1 MRLHINQPCRM
12 NEQQFYQTVAE
23 RSRQL
28 NLNPLL
34 LLSGIEGIYT
44 FKDVKLN
51 AINFNLLDSLIL
63 TIFAL
68 RIGDQFHALAEEN
81 LQSENP
87 TVRTAA
93 HAELCELNHEDIA
106 SSGSSYLQSFA
117 SILNGKTCIRK
128 YHEKALEV
136 AAYEI
141 KKAQL
146 LLGNDSIGIIMLAIC
161 RDDPHNQFGLA
172 SIFN

>member
-1 MRLHINQPCRM
+1 M
-12 NEQQFYQTVAE
+12 NEQTFYETVME
-23 RSRQL
+23 RSKQL

-34 LLSGIEGIYT
+34 VLSGIEGLYT

-51 AINFNLLDSLIL
+51 SINYDLLDSLIL

-68 RIGDQFHALAEEN
+68 RIGDQFHSIAEEN
-81 LQSENP
+81 LQSQSK
-87 TVRTAA
+87 TVRMAA
-93 HAELCELNHEDIA
+93 SAELKELNHEDITA
-106 SSGSSYLQSFA
+106 SKNQYLQSFA
-117 SILNGKTCIRK
+117 SVLNGKSPVRK
-128 YHEKALEV
+128 YHVKALEV

-146 LLGNDSIGIIMLAIC
+146 LLGNDSIGLIMLAIC
-161 RDDPHNQFGLA
+161 KDEPNNQFGLS